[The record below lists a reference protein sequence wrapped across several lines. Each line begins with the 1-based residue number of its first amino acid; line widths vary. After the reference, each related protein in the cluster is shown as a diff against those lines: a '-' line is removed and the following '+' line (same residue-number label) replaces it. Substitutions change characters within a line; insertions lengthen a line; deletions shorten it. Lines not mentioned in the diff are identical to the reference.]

1 MTVSENDV
9 FENEFMRLEWRS
21 GIIRGMYKQGPITL
35 EMAKKVVENRLR
47 FANYRD
53 VPIMIGE
60 NGLRSIEKDAREF
73 LSSDEGI
80 KGLKAGAIVTNSLFS
95 RHLANF
101 FIRISVIRPKIPTRL
116 FSDEEEA
123 LEWLKQYI

>member
-1 MTVSENDV
+1 MTVNENEV
-9 FENEFMRLEWRS
+9 FENEFMRLEWRN

-35 EMAKKVVENRLR
+35 DMAKKVVHNRLK

-60 NGLRSIEKDAREF
+60 NGLRSIEKDAREY

-80 KGLKAGAIVTNSLFS
+80 KGLKAGALVTKSLFS